1 MGWEDP
7 GRRDRDSGEVPIYI
21 DKSQL
26 PPDEVPIF
34 LEPAIEEFVP
44 VPKALIRKIIGKQ
57 AANVIEIREKSG
69 CYKVDARDQTNDPVQ
84 VKIAGT
90 AQAVAKARELIM
102 ELLEETKSKHSDSE
116 YVEIPKAK
124 IGMVIG
130 LKGAQV
136 NEIQVQTGTKIDVDF
151 TNDPCRCY
159 MGGSPECVEAAKRV
173 LLTIAMQIED
183 EESEYIDLPKET
195 SGALI
200 GAQGSRIRE
209 FQEQSGARID
219 VDKTG
224 YKCRVRLTGTKEQ
237 VANAKQYILAEVDY
251 QARNAQTT
259 KAHFGHTNQPMV
271 VPAHQP
277 DSFPA
282 TLEESIA
289 RARAA
294 AQAVNT
300 GMVTTQESAQYPP
313 LYAQ

>member
-102 ELLEETKSKHSDSE
+102 ELLEQTKSKHSDSE

-159 MGGSPECVEAAKRV
+159 INGPPENIESAKRV

-200 GAQGSRIRE
+200 GAAGSRIRE

-219 VDKTG
+219 IDKTG
-224 YKCRVRLTGTKEQ
+224 RSCRVRLTGAKEQ
-237 VANAKQYILAEVDY
+237 VANAKQLIMMEVAAAQ
-251 QARNAQTT
+251 QAV
-259 KAHFGHTNQPMV
+259 KPLMIGSHQPMV
-271 VPAHQP
+271 IPAPQP
-277 DSFPA
+277 NSFPA
-282 TLEESIA
+282 TLAESIA

-294 AQAVNT
+294 AEAVQT
-300 GMVTTQESAQYPP
+300 GLVTSGAPF
-313 LYAQ
+313 AAN